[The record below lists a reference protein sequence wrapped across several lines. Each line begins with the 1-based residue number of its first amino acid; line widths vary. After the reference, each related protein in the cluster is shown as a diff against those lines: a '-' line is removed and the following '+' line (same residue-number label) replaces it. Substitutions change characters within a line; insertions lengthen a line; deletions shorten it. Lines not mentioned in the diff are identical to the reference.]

1 MPSNRP
7 TGAELLQA
15 VGGFLKAEVLPLLNG
30 NEKYH
35 LQIAINAVAILGRE
49 FASAAQFD
57 AAEKDRLGML
67 LGVTGTR
74 EELNR
79 LLCLRIRE
87 RKLTYQ
93 DPPLRA
99 HLMQTAMAK
108 MSIDNPKYATYTRAL
123 HCNEVR

>member
-7 TGAELLQA
+7 TSAELLQA

-35 LQIAINAVAILGRE
+35 LQVAINAVAILGRE

-57 AAEKDRLGML
+57 AAEQERLGVL

-87 RKLTYQ
+87 RQLTYR
-93 DPPLRA
+93 DLPLRA
-99 HLMQTAMAK
+99 HLMQTAIAK

-123 HCNEVR
+123 HAMR